1 MAFRF
6 VCCTLIPEVQLCCLC
21 GSTPVLSEIEHLATN
36 CFKNSADILGS
47 AIQCHPRN
55 FPLNSHIDGGILG
68 FLLVNTTYGKYV
80 ITRNPQNNAKKNANS
95 SHRYDILRTFF
106 YQSVLTFLMEDKE
119 DRGDSTSFDQKDEN
133 QKNNL
138 NQDNRGV
145 ETYWCSEYH
154 KCYALMVNDNILAV
168 LFNASIPTFAMKAI
182 AEKTL
187 KNLTADKLNCW

>member
-55 FPLNSHIDGGILG
+55 FPLNCHIDGGILG
-68 FLLVNTTYGKYV
+68 FLLVNTTYGKYI
-80 ITRNPQNNAKKNANS
+80 ITRNPQNNTKKNANS

-106 YQSVLTFLMEDKE
+106 YQSVLPFLIKNKE
-119 DRGDSTSFDQKDEN
+119 DQSDSQNFDPKDG
-133 QKNNL
+133 KINNNI
-138 NQDNRGV
+138 NQDNRGL

-154 KCYALMVNDNILAV
+154 KCYALNINDNILSV
-168 LFNASIPTFAMKAI
+168 LFNSSVPTFAMKAVV
-182 AEKTL
+182 EKTL
-187 KNLTADKLNCW
+187 KTLTSDKQNSW